1 MEDAVRLVEQW
12 PTLNP
17 FFKTNTDTG
26 IESTNKIYRGL
37 LSINMQS
44 NYRFLSYVL
53 PLFNKIDD
61 KFQSENVE
69 IHNYLRN
76 IEAGLTSIH
85 CCFIKPYVLSN
96 ANPFN
101 VDRSNPASYKQFD
114 EMYFGAKV
122 ENIVTL

>member
-1 MEDAVRLVEQW
+1 MEDAVHLLEQW

-17 FFKTNTDTG
+17 YFKTHTDAG

-44 NYRFLSYVL
+44 HYRFLSYVL
-53 PLFNKIDD
+53 PLFNKMDA

-69 IHNYLRN
+69 IHKYLRN

-85 CCFIKPYVLSN
+85 DCFIKPDVLSN
-96 ANPFN
+96 VNPFN
-101 VDRSNPASYKQFD
+101 VDHCNPASYKQLD

-122 ENIVTL
+122 DNLIN